1 MGSIIYGLVISIVS
15 VLAFFVTRRNY
26 LSYKKEEEH
35 NTDPEI
41 QDMSYNRLMSLGRMT
56 TFIVLILLGLILVY
70 NGIAEYFAW
79 KKVLLP

>member
-15 VLAFFVTRRNY
+15 VLVFLLLEGTN